1 MAQQVK
7 NSPAVQETQETRVRF
22 LGQEDP
28 LEEGM
33 ATHFSDLKN
42 PMDRGAWQATVQ
54 KGAKSQTRLST
65 RFKTAYE
72 EVKYFTISQRTRA
85 GRNTLTG

>member
-1 MAQQVK
+1 
-7 NSPAVQETQETRVRF
+7 
-22 LGQEDP
+22 
-28 LEEGM
+28 
-33 ATHFSDLKN
+33 
-42 PMDRGAWQATVQ
+42 MDREAWQATVQ

-85 GRNTLTG
+85 GKNTLTG